1 MRKKEKRQFREY
13 INSWWLL
20 LRSVI
25 APEHRA
31 ELRKVL
37 RQLLR
42 EDEKEYDEFVAL
54 MATNK
59 EDVANKKL
67 QEAAYDYDIAD
78 ERQAIEDG
86 VVTHQCHYCGNMYHI
101 SDLSGAK
108 EGLICYKC
116 RHELEN
122 RD

>member
-1 MRKKEKRQFREY
+1 MRKKEKRQFRDY
-13 INSWWLL
+13 VTGWWVL

-37 RQLLR
+37 RRLLR
-42 EDEKEYDEFVAL
+42 EDEKEYNEFVAL

-67 QEAAYDYDIAD
+67 QEAAYDMAD
-78 ERQAIEDG
+78 ELQDIEDG
-86 VVTHQCHYCGNMYHI
+86 VVTHQCHYCGSMYHI